1 MAVWALLSISQTVK
15 AANYYITGFFVEG
28 QEWTKLDGKNMES
41 VGNNKYSQTYQCE
54 TTGKYCFRFAG
65 DDLPYQMCPAVA
77 SYDLTKVSSYGVSY
91 TNHEGKENYYFCVN
105 MESGKTYTFTFDNSN
120 PSNRT
125 VACTVSGEG
134 SGTVTPTEKYCSFY
148 LIGNLYKENNEEWA
162 DGTKANPF
170 NTIDGKTYTY
180 TFTGV
185 EKTVYFRVQGYDPDG
200 NKFGSDF
207 APNTTDDKDKEL
219 TTTFQTVVSKPY
231 NSSKTKAWTFD
242 AKSDKTYTITLD
254 YSDTSKPQIKYTE
267 GGSSV
272 VTKVIKLFNGSSEVT
287 GYNGKYTL
295 DLSGETSTDATIT
308 LTIDAKAY
316 GLATAQA
323 ISTVGTTS
331 DIAFT
336 AEGTEKLTLTA
347 GLIYSLTVTEDGKMT
362 VEAKEKV
369 NPYKVAGAG
378 FYLVGDFMSP
388 YNHSDVNPGGD
399 IPGKIN
405 YERLY
410 FKFEQQ
416 ADGSYKIDIPA
427 CLTAKMQILG
437 ISVDGVPRVY
447 GPSGIVELY
456 GAKDHGTASP
466 VTDGSVGGNSKTNN
480 LVVVDEF
487 KDSDNF
493 WNLVT
498 RNDGV
503 TDDDGIYE
511 VSFTFDSDS
520 KTPKIWTIKHN
531 SLKRVV
537 YLLSNAQGATAQ
549 PLYDSRIDIPSGYSD
564 VSSASAV
571 HLEGITNKYFVLGTV
586 VRNMSTPE
594 IKKQAIKA
602 DDGIH
607 EISQEKGGKQ
617 CGTHTKFF
625 FLGADPVY
633 ESDNTT
639 IKTQDSYQLTANKP
653 AVAISKLKGNKVVQ
667 VNPTKGRDDVAGKDN
682 SYGMQA
688 EIYVPNAGKIDYP
701 DVISMVGPAIPS
713 TTTTNVDGTT
723 KWLWDATAGDMTYD
737 ESDHCYKLVLN
748 TSADLYG
755 KTFRFVGDHAITQN
769 WYEDGTPA
777 NVKYPDVKV
786 EGTSEAT
793 VADPNVVNYTS
804 DCTENTIVHDSDIKW
819 NRGAGLWT
827 VRFYIIPGKDKNTF
841 QYTIT
846 GASKIYIPVTAHMG
860 KLLRTYTSAI
870 DVVPVDKEVLVYAAQ
885 SYTKNEKNNTGSGD
899 ETGTVMLYRLKF
911 IPANQGVV
919 LYAPTTLGNDKPG
932 LIEVVPAYSATVKR
946 YSNDVFDYVKDW
958 AKPETKKEL
967 IWVNQE
973 THEQKKDVWNNYLVP
988 VLTDTKITQFY
999 FDDQNKWTGRN
1010 FAFTRYS
1017 QTNTGRANKVIKD
1030 DATNEDPAKRDYFS
1044 FFRGAGTV
1052 KASYS
1057 YLMLP
1062 RTIMEGNG
1070 QILDQNQDNDKN
1082 RFSKSMV
1089 WFEGIDAPMDNETTG
1104 ISELKNNVS
1113 NTDAA
1118 YYTLQGVKVA
1128 KPVKGIYIHQGKKV
1142 IIK

>member
-1 MAVWALLSISQTVK
+1 MKRFFTFLMAVWALLSISQTVK
-15 AANYYITGFFVEG
+15 AVDFCIMGTFDGKDRPD
-28 QEWTKLDGKNMES
+28 WTKLDDKNMDL
-41 VGNNKYSQTYQCE
+41 VGTNKYSQTYQCTKAGE
-54 TTGKYCFRFAG
+54 YHFRFIG
-65 DDLPYQMCPAVA
+65 IGWKGEMCPEQS
-77 SYDLTKVSSYGVSY
+77 SYDLTQASPSYKVSY
-91 TNHEGKENYYFCVN
+91 TNNEGMEKNYFYVK
-105 MESGKTYTFTFDNSN
+105 MESGKTYTFTFDSSDKN
-120 PSNRT
+120 NRT
-125 VACTVSGEG
+125 VACTVSGATSPSEF
-134 SGTVTPTEKYCSFY
+134 EKLY
-148 LIGNLYKENNEEWA
+148 LIGGLFNDWK
-162 DGTKANPF
+162 DDTTRPF
-170 NTIDGKTYTY
+170 TTTDGKVYKYVFDADYTN
-180 TFTGV
+180 TFSK
-185 EKTVYFRVQGYDPDG
+185 ESDDYYFRVKTASQQYQPQTND
-200 NKFGSDF
+200 
-207 APNTTDDKDKEL
+207 APVG
-219 TTTFQTVVSKPY
+219 TTFTSANVGS
-231 NSSKTKAWTFD
+231 NIAWKFTMAKGKSYTLIFD
-242 AKSDKTYTITLD
+242 YENK
-254 YSDTSKPQIKYTE
+254 QIKYSE
-267 GGSSV
+267 GGSEV

-308 LTIDAKAY
+308 LTIDGTAY

-336 AEGTEKLTLTA
+336 AEGTEKLTLKA

-416 ADGSYKIDIPA
+416 TDGSYKIDIPA

-466 VTDGSVGGNSKTNN
+466 VTDGSVGGDSKTNN

-564 VSSASAV
+564 VLSASAV

-639 IKTQDSYQLTANKP
+639 IKTQDSYKLTANKP

-804 DCTENTIVHDSDIKW
+804 DCTENTIEHDKDIKW

-870 DVVPVDKEVLVYAAQ
+870 DVVPVDANVLIYAAQ
-885 SYTKNEKNNTGSGD
+885 SYQKNTDKTPVAGG
-899 ETGTVMLYRLKF
+899 ETGTVKLYRLKF

-919 LYAPTTLGNDKPG
+919 LYVPTTLGNEEPG

-958 AKPETKKEL
+958 AKPETTKEQ

-973 THEQKKDVWNNYLVP
+973 THEQAKDKWNNYLVP
-988 VLTDTKITQFY
+988 VLRDTKITQFY

-1017 QTNTGRANKVIKD
+1017 QTNTGRANGVIKD
-1030 DATNEDPAKRDYFS
+1030 NTTDPDPKKHDYFS

-1062 RTIMEGNG
+1062 RIIMEGNG

-1082 RFSKSMV
+1082 CFSKSMV

>member
-1 MAVWALLSISQTVK
+1 MKRFFTFLMAVWALLSISQMVK
-15 AANYYITGFFVEG
+15 AADFYLTGSSTLEAWV
-28 QEWTKLDGKNMES
+28 KLDGKSMTDLGGER
-41 VGNNKYSQTYQCE
+41 YSQEYKCTNTAQYR
-54 TTGKYCFRFAG
+54 FRIAG
-65 DDLPYQMCPAVA
+65 GNLGYELCPNTK
-77 SYDLTKVSSYGVSY
+77 SYNLLDAKPSYGCFANNVSDY
-91 TNHEGKENYYFCVN
+91 ANNYFYVD

-120 PSNRT
+120 PNNRT
-125 VACTVSGEG
+125 VACTVGG
-134 SGTVTPTEKYCSFY
+134 STSPSEFEKLY
-148 LIGNLYKENNEEWA
+148 LIGGLYKDWK
-162 DGTKANPF
+162 DDTTRPF
-170 NTIDGKTYTY
+170 TTTDGKVYEYVFDSDYTNKFNKESDNY
-180 TFTGV
+180 
-185 EKTVYFRVQGYDPDG
+185 YFRVKTATSQHYQPQTNDAPVKTEFTSANPGSSIAWKFTMTKGKSYTLIFDYE
-200 NKFGSDF
+200 NKWIKYLEG
-207 APNTTDDKDKEL
+207 
-219 TTTFQTVVSKPY
+219 VSK
-231 NSSKTKAWTFD
+231 K
-242 AKSDKTYTITLD
+242 IQL
-254 YSDTSKPQIKYTE
+254 
-267 GGSSV
+267 
-272 VTKVIKLFNGSSEVT
+272 LNGSSEVI
-287 GYNGKYTL
+287 GSNGKYTL
-295 DLSGETSTDATIT
+295 DLSGASSDANIT
-308 LTIDAKAY
+308 LTIDGAKY
-316 GLATAQA
+316 RLTTAQT
-323 ISTVGTTS
+323 ISAAGTTS
-331 DIAFT
+331 GIAFT
-336 AEGTEKLTLTA
+336 TEGTEALTLKA

-399 IPGKIN
+399 NPGKIN

-416 ADGSYKIDIPA
+416 TDGSYKIDIPA

-437 ISVDGVPRVY
+437 ISVDGVPSVY
-447 GPSGIVELY
+447 GPSDIVDLY
-456 GAKDHGTASP
+456 GAKAHGTASP

-480 LVVVDEF
+480 LVVVDGF
-487 KDSDNF
+487 KDSNNF

-549 PLYDSRIDIPSGYSD
+549 PLYDSRRTIKDGYSD

-571 HLEGITNKYFVLGTV
+571 HLEGITSKYFVLGTV
-586 VRNMSTPE
+586 VRDLSNPNSN
-594 IKKQAIKA
+594 IYKQAIKA

-607 EISQEKGGKQ
+607 MISDEKGGKQ

-639 IKTQDSYQLTANKP
+639 IVTKDSYKLTANKP
-653 AVAISKLKGNKVVQ
+653 AVAISKLKGNKIVE
-667 VNPTKGRDDVAGKDN
+667 VNPTKGNNDEAGQDN

-688 EIYVPNAGKIDYP
+688 EIYVPNSSKIDYP
-701 DVISMVGPAIPS
+701 NSISMVGPAIPS

-723 KWLWDATAGDMTYD
+723 KWLWNATAGDMTYD

-777 NVKYPDVKV
+777 NVKYPIEKV

-827 VRFYIIPGKDKNTF
+827 VRFYIIPGKDNKNTF

-860 KLLRTYTSAI
+860 KLLRTYTSAV
-870 DVVPVDKEVLVYAAQ
+870 DVVPVDANVLIYAAQ
-885 SYTKNEKNNTGSGD
+885 SYTKNNVNNTGSGD
-899 ETGTVMLYRLKF
+899 ETGTVKLYRLKF

-919 LYAPTTLGNDKPG
+919 LYSPNSPLGNGTPTK
-932 LIEVVPAYSATVKR
+932 LEVVPAYSATVNR
-946 YSNDVFDYVKDW
+946 YSSNAFDYVEGW
-958 AKPETKKEL
+958 ADSQEKES
-967 IWVNQE
+967 IWVN
-973 THEQKKDVWNNYLVP
+973 THENETWNNYLMP
-988 VLTDTKITQFY
+988 VLTDTKVTQFY
-999 FDDQNKWTGRN
+999 YDEKNAWTGRI
-1010 FAFTRYS
+1010 FSFTRYS
-1017 QTNTGRANKVIKD
+1017 KTETGQRNGVKED
-1030 DATNEDPAKRDYFS
+1030 DTTDPDSKKHDYFS
-1044 FFRGAGTV
+1044 FFRAAGTV

-1062 RTIMEGNG
+1062 LTVMKGNG
-1070 QILDQNQDNDKN
+1070 QILDQNKDNDTKA
-1082 RFSKSMV
+1082 FAKSMV
-1089 WFEGIDAPMDNETTG
+1089 WFEGIDVPMDNETTG
-1104 ISELKNNVS
+1104 ISELKNNAS
-1113 NTDAA
+1113 NSDAA

-1142 IIK
+1142 MVK

>member
-15 AANYYITGFFVEG
+15 AVDFCIMGTFTGEDRAN
-28 QEWTKLDGKNMES
+28 WAKLDGKNMDL
-41 VGNNKYSQTYQCE
+41 VGNNQYSQTYQCTKAGE
-54 TTGKYCFRFAG
+54 YRFRFIG
-65 DDLPYQMCPAVA
+65 IGWNGEMCPDQS
-77 SYDLTKVSSYGVSY
+77 SYDLTQASPNCKVFY
-91 TNHEGKENYYFCVN
+91 NDQDGKKNNYFYVN
-105 MESGKTYTFTFDNSN
+105 MESGKTYTFTFDDS
-120 PSNRT
+120 SVDNRT
-125 VACTVSGEG
+125 VACKVSGSE
-134 SGTVTPTEKYCSFY
+134 
-148 LIGNLYKENNEEWA
+148 
-162 DGTKANPF
+162 
-170 NTIDGKTYTY
+170 
-180 TFTGV
+180 
-185 EKTVYFRVQGYDPDG
+185 
-200 NKFGSDF
+200 
-207 APNTTDDKDKEL
+207 
-219 TTTFQTVVSKPY
+219 
-231 NSSKTKAWTFD
+231 
-242 AKSDKTYTITLD
+242 
-254 YSDTSKPQIKYTE
+254 
-267 GGSSV
+267 V
-272 VTKVIKLFNGSSEVT
+272 VTKVIKLLNGSSELT
-287 GYNGKYTL
+287 GSNGKYTL
-295 DLSGETSTDATIT
+295 DLSSETSKDATIT
-308 LTIDAKAY
+308 LTIDGEPY
-316 GLATAQA
+316 GLATAQT
-323 ISTVGTTS
+323 ISAAGTTS
-331 DIAFT
+331 GIAFT
-336 AEGTEKLTLTA
+336 TEGTGALTLKA
-347 GLIYSLTVTEDGKMT
+347 GLIYSLSVTEDGKMT
-362 VEAKEKV
+362 VVAEEMV
-369 NPYKVAGAG
+369 EPYSVVGAG
-378 FYLVGDFMSP
+378 FYLVGDFMSQ
-388 YNHSDVNPGGD
+388 YNDKTVNPGGD
-399 IPGKIN
+399 TPGQIN
-405 YERLY
+405 YKRLY
-410 FKFEQQ
+410 FKFEEQK
-416 ADGSYKIDIPA
+416 DGSYKIDIPA

-437 ISVDGVPRVY
+437 VSVDGVPRVY
-447 GPSGIVELY
+447 GPSGIEKLH
-456 GAKDHGTASP
+456 GAKDYGTASP
-466 VTDGSVGGNSKTNN
+466 VTDGSVGGDSETNN
-480 LVVVDEF
+480 LLVVDDF
-487 KDSDNF
+487 NDQINYWD
-493 WNLVT
+493 LVT

-503 TDDDGIYE
+503 TDDDGTYE
-511 VSFTFDSDS
+511 VSFKYNPETKSP
-520 KTPKIWTIKHN
+520 TTWTIKHN
-531 SLKRVV
+531 SLKRVL

-549 PLYDSRIDIPSGYSD
+549 PLYDSRINIPSGYSD
-564 VSSASAV
+564 VASASAV

-586 VRNMSTPE
+586 VRNMPSPE
-594 IKKQAIKA
+594 IYNQAIKA

-607 EISQEKGGKQ
+607 QISDEKGGKQ

-701 DVISMVGPAIPS
+701 DAISMVGPAIPS

-769 WYEDGTPA
+769 WYEDDTPA
-777 NVKYPDVKV
+777 NLKYPDEKV

-793 VADPNVVNYTS
+793 TADPNVVNYTS
-804 DCTENTIVHDSDIKW
+804 DCTENTIEHDKDIKW

-885 SYTKNEKNNTGSGD
+885 SYTKNNKNNTGSGD

-958 AKPETKKEL
+958 AKPETTKEQ

-973 THEQKKDVWNNYLVP
+973 THEQAKDKWNNYLVP

-1017 QTNTGRANKVIKD
+1017 QTKTGRANGVIKD
-1030 DATNEDPAKRDYFS
+1030 NTTDPDPKKHDYFS